1 MSKSTSTKMAVVSI
15 LKFSVKYTV
24 YIQFPAPRNTTLLTS
39 FSTSFS
45 TYLSITPFMTT
56 TTTLTSLS
64 NYLYITPSMTTSK
77 LKFVILK
84 RLNKWKIKKKFRGG
98 SCPGGKCTKVGG
110 GRCHKNRG
118 GRCHKNGGGK
128 CPGGKCNTI
137 VEVDDF
143 NLSFQ
148 IPVFLL
154 TTPSLGC
161 QQSEGCSLL
170 SLKIFKWFLFLLLA
184 DRSFGQFKYMSNK
197 NGLTLLS
204 FLAWNSSQIH
214 FWNQIELLA
223 EKVIAL

>member
-1 MSKSTSTKMAVVSI
+1 MGRGRRTAVSAGKAQLSSTLRALLSSAWLGMIIYIFFI
-15 LKFSVKYTV
+15 LFF
-24 YIQFPAPRNTTLLTS
+24 IQNWAK
-39 FSTSFS
+39 
-45 TYLSITPFMTT
+45 
-56 TTTLTSLS
+56 
-64 NYLYITPSMTTSK
+64 LYSK
-77 LKFVILK
+77 LRAWNDFPIELFILIFIWAQPE
-84 RLNKWKIKKKFRGG
+84 LFQFAEWD
-98 SCPGGKCTKVGG
+98 
-110 GRCHKNRG
+110 
-118 GRCHKNGGGK
+118 
-128 CPGGKCNTI
+128 

-204 FLAWNSSQIH
+204 FLAWNSP
-214 FWNQIELLA
+214 
-223 EKVIAL
+223 K